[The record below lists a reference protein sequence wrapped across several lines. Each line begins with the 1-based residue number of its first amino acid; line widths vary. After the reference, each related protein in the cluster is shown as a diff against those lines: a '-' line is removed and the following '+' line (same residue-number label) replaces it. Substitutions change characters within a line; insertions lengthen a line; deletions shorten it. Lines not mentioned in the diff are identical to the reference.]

1 MPDPNQNPA
10 PNQQVDLS
18 DAPGGELDLDAL
30 FGNPEVQPTTTVS
43 TQPPQT
49 DPQATTPSESEP
61 FLKTAT
67 GTVYKSAEDAVR
79 GVEHKDQLIAQLRQQ
94 LAQQTGSDPL
104 KRQQASTPSAPE
116 NTNYLENQEAYFR
129 DLGKA
134 VEAKDQA
141 KYLDVQ
147 RKFVYDALAP
157 LTPTIT
163 TLVRTQAASTVE
175 AEIKDFRQFQQSED
189 YVKTLDSMPMLKNA
203 IEIAES
209 NPTAAGQLPEFYK
222 MAYYVHQGLKLP
234 EIVQA
239 QRVNAPEPVRPT
251 VTSTPVTAP
260 ATNAGRV
267 AQPSLNTPE
276 GRKAIIEQQER
287 LGVGDLKF

>member
-10 PNQQVDLS
+10 PNQRVDLS

-49 DPQATTPSESEP
+49 DPSATTPVESEP

-67 GTVYKSAEDAVR
+67 GTVYKSAEDAVK

-94 LAQQTGSDPL
+94 LAQQTGTDPL
-104 KRQQASTPSAPE
+104 RRQPQSTNPPE
-116 NTNYLENQEAYFR
+116 STNYLDNQEAYFR

-163 TLVRTQAASTVE
+163 TLVRAQAANNVE
-175 AEIKDFRQFQQSED
+175 TEIRDFRQFQQSDD
-189 YVKTLDSMPMLKNA
+189 YVKTLESMPMLKNA
-203 IEIAES
+203 IEIAET
-209 NPTAAGQLPEFYK
+209 NPTAASQLPEFYK
-222 MAYYVHQGLKLP
+222 MAYYVHKGLKLP

-239 QRVNAPEPVRPT
+239 QRPVAAEPVRPT

-260 ATNAGRV
+260 ATTAGRV